1 MLSAE
6 VQVNGDK
13 LRQLREARGWGWAQ
27 IAKLS
32 SLSVSQVRALET
44 GSTQCFYSLRI
55 KNAAARKVSQVL
67 GVAESEVI
75 TVCEAPSTPLEEL
88 ANRVT
93 APGLV
98 AVNRWHLSS
107 SPHPSSWMG
116 YGVMVLGMVAA
127 VVWSGVRPATA
138 PSMPKGLQTAAPVT
152 LPKEQASPEP
162 REFEMVPAALTTA
175 VDSAC
180 PFEAD
185 TAVMQAKKPSKS
197 AAQISLMPRQAGEL
211 CVQDGTG
218 KVWREALK
226 PGAWSTFNG
235 QAPWTIYSLA
245 LPYAD
250 VFFQGEKIRPA
261 ATPLHTMALSGK
273 LFNH

>member
-1 MLSAE
+1 MLDVE

-13 LRQLREARGWGWAQ
+13 LRQLREARGWEWTQ
-27 IAKLS
+27 IARLS

-55 KNAAARKVSQVL
+55 KNNAARKVAQVL
-67 GVAESEVI
+67 GIAESEVI
-75 TVCEAPSTPLEEL
+75 TVCEAPPSALDEL
-88 ANRVT
+88 AHSVT
-93 APGLV
+93 APVPV
-98 AVNRWHLSS
+98 AVHRWHLSRAL
-107 SPHPSSWMG
+107 HPSSWMG
-116 YGVMVLGMVAA
+116 YSVMALGMAVALG
-127 VVWSGVRPATA
+127 WYGLSHTPA
-138 PSMPKGLQTAAPVT
+138 PSMRHGLQTSAPVT
-152 LPKEQASPEP
+152 LPTAQVLQEP
-162 REFEMVPAALTTA
+162 KEFEMVPAALTTA
-175 VDSAC
+175 VDPAC
-180 PFEAD
+180 PFQVDA
-185 TAVMQAKKPSKS
+185 AVMQAKNPSKS
-197 AAQISLMPRQAGEL
+197 PAQISLMPRQAGEL

-218 KVWREALK
+218 KVWRKALK